1 MGNKNPKK
9 KNETSFKKGNSASV
23 GNKGRRGVIPGL
35 EKEGRELKA
44 IDNFLISGYLNT
56 NSHSTIKE
64 LRAKLENPKT
74 TALEGAIMQLLVR
87 AFETGDKNLID
98 FVLDRTIGKVS
109 AKLEIENT
117 NKFQNMTFEQLINI
131 KKTLE
136 STYSNTLKYIEAEYK
151 PAQEPQQEETPNAE
165 IVSQGPPE
173 S

>member
-1 MGNKNPKK
+1 MRKKNPNKK
-9 KNETSFKKGNSASV
+9 TKTSFKAGNTVSV

-56 NSHSTIKE
+56 NSHSTINE
-64 LRAKLENPKT
+64 LRAKLENPRT

-117 NKFQNMTFEQLINI
+117 NKFQGMTFQQLVDI
-131 KKTLE
+131 KKGLE

-151 PAQEPQQEETPNAE
+151 PAPEPQQEETPNAE
-165 IVSQGPPE
+165 TNGEATPQS
-173 S
+173 